1 MNAPVQTHV
10 NYQDICF
17 VQLHT
22 MLQGRLRSQFMK
34 EIRLMKEKV
43 KTAEESEH
51 KAFDESLAAL
61 RIQKTWRGYN
71 IRTKM
76 KRRKFEEMLLI
87 GMLQPNFTEIKE
99 RRKAEEVHIS
109 FTVHE
114 NSGYLLIS

>member
-1 MNAPVQTHV
+1 
-10 NYQDICF
+10 
-17 VQLHT
+17 
-22 MLQGRLRSQFMK
+22 MLQGRLRAQFMK

-76 KRRKFEEMLLI
+76 KRRKLEEMLLI
-87 GMLQPNFTEIKE
+87 GMLQPSFTEVKE
-99 RRKAEEVHIS
+99 RRRAEEVHYI
-109 FTVHE
+109 FHCA
-114 NSGYLLIS
+114 

>member
-1 MNAPVQTHV
+1 MNVPVQTHV
-10 NYQDICF
+10 KYQDICY

-34 EIRLMKEKV
+34 EIHLMKEKV

-61 RIQKTWRGYN
+61 QIQKTWRGYN

-76 KRRKFEEMLLI
+76 KRRKLEEMLLI
-87 GMLQPNFTEIKE
+87 GMLQPSFTEVKE
-99 RRKAEEVHIS
+99 RRKAEEVNYIFHCA
-109 FTVHE
+109 
-114 NSGYLLIS
+114 